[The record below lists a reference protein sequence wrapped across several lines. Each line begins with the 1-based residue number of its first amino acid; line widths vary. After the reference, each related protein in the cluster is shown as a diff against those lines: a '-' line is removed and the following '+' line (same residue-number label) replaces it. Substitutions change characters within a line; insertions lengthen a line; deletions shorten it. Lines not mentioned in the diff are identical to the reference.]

1 MGENKHDEKDVL
13 LRETQPVLVEA
24 GEVSPAAGDAR
35 SDFTSKNFDCD
46 RTTTPP
52 PLPSPQKV
60 LSKNDMSVFA
70 AITANLPEH
79 FEVLE
84 LLGQGGSGAVFKVR
98 DTQLDQIF
106 AVKVLRSS
114 FFDSESQSRFEKE
127 AGAAQ
132 MLTHANVVAVF
143 NSGVGRNGAPY
154 MVMEY
159 LEGTDLEKMVKAE
172 GCIDVPR
179 ALDLFIQVADSL
191 AYAHEKGIVH
201 RDIKSSNIIVQ
212 KIGDGIELAKIVDF
226 GTAFETV
233 KQEDLARSGTGAA
246 IGSPPYMSPE
256 QCSGDNLDARTDI
269 YSLGC
274 VMYET
279 LSGTTPFAGDNPVSQ
294 IVQHLKNKPLSL
306 KKASKDQA
314 ISPDLENLVMRCL
327 EKDPR
332 DRYQS
337 ASELKADLNR
347 VARNEALA
355 FTVPLPKLRWPKR
368 KRVWF
373 SIGAVA
379 LLACAIVGIRTGEL
393 WQKNVSSALSGFNI
407 IYDDGTHLPPAMHVA
422 NAEKLALKYYSFEE
436 YDMAIPLLKFVIE
449 SFERSPQNYPGSKP
463 NLARYYK
470 LLARCYAELGKEGDY
485 ASFLSSIAEKKELS
499 SNR

>member
-1 MGENKHDEKDVL
+1 MDTAKIPVAAFGESRLGENKHDEKDVL
-13 LRETQPVLVEA
+13 LRDAEPVLVE
-24 GEVSPAAGDAR
+24 
-35 SDFTSKNFDCD
+35 FDQIV
-46 RTTTPP
+46 PP
-52 PLPSPQKV
+52 PLPLAQKFQN
-60 LSKNDMSVFA
+60 KKDMSVFA

-79 FEVLE
+79 FEVLD
-84 LLGQGGSGAVFKVR
+84 LLGQGGSGAIFKVR
-98 DTQLDQIF
+98 DTQLDKIF
-106 AVKVLRSS
+106 AVKVMRSS
-114 FFDSESQSRFEKE
+114 FFDRDSQFRFEKE

-159 LEGTDLEKMVKAE
+159 LDGTDLEKMIKAE

-212 KIGDGIELAKIVDF
+212 KFGDGIEIVKIVDF
-226 GTAFETV
+226 GTAFQSV
-233 KQEDLARSGTGAA
+233 NQEDLSRSGTGAA

-256 QCSGDNLDARTDI
+256 QCSGDTLDARTDI

-279 LSGTTPFAGDNPVSQ
+279 LSGATPFAGDNPVSQ

-306 KKASKDQA
+306 QKAAKDQA
-314 ISPDLENLVMRCL
+314 ISSDLENLVMRCL

-337 ASELKADLNR
+337 AAELKADLNR

-355 FTVPLPKLRWPKR
+355 FKVPIPKIRWPRR

-373 SIGAVA
+373 SIGAVI

-393 WQKNVSSALSGFNI
+393 WQKNVSNALYGFNI
-407 IYDDGTHLPPAMHVA
+407 LYDDGTHLPSPMHVG

-436 YDMAIPLLKFVIE
+436 YDMAIPLLQFVIE
-449 SFERSPQNYPGSKP
+449 SIENSPNKYESSRP
-463 NLARYYK
+463 NLGRYYK
-470 LLARCYAELGKEGDY
+470 MLARCYTELKKEGDY
-485 ASFLSSIAEKKELS
+485 AAFLSSIAEKKELR
-499 SNR
+499 SNH